1 MLYFVAIMLT
11 VSILI
16 VNLVAALIISSTLDA
31 NQRELDV
38 VQETQERDW
47 GNLIANL
54 KDMFNRL
61 DEDKSGQLTLDE
73 FLDVDKKDQQALC
86 QALEVSTPH
95 EIFKMLDTE
104 KTGEVSINEFFDC
117 ILDKVL
123 ATGDANFKR
132 MERQIET
139 MHWRLKETFA
149 AQNELTVATKTIMK
163 NIDAIFQHT
172 VGTGDEA
179 KE

>member
-73 FLDVDKKDQQALC
+73 FLEVDKKDQQALC
-86 QALEVSTPH
+86 QALELSTPQ

-104 KTGEVSINEFFDC
+104 RTGEVSINEFFDC

-123 ATGDANFKR
+123 ATGDANLKR

-149 AQNELTVATKTIMK
+149 AQNELFVSMK
-163 NIDAIFQHT
+163 RLTNHVDDLWTRSF
-172 VGTGDEA
+172 GTGDEA